1 MAVEAISQPMNSQV
15 SIKGASAL
23 FGSDPNQG
31 FERAVCSSV
40 KVSNYIKFPSIH
52 VKGIC
57 RSAADISALLLR
69 VNTAFRLPTTII
81 VIENIYTSLTTST

>member
-15 SIKGASAL
+15 SIKDASAL
-23 FGSDPNQG
+23 FGLVPNQG

-52 VKGIC
+52 VK
-57 RSAADISALLLR
+57 
-69 VNTAFRLPTTII
+69 
-81 VIENIYTSLTTST
+81 